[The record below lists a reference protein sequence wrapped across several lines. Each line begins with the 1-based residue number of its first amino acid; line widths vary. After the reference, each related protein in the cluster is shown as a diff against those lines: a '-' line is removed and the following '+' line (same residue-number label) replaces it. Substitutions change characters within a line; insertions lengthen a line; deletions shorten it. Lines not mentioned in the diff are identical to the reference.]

1 MDTSSSAKP
10 SPDKTSADL
19 YLDLLARVLTRSAFL
34 DQEVRDARPTNWVRH
49 IEGAVR
55 KKGYRIVRPFSSGE
69 IREQEEGRVWPD
81 TAETMVGLERLQ
93 NVRRCVE
100 TVLEDGVP
108 GDLVET
114 GVWRGGASIYMR
126 AVLATRS
133 IRDRRVWLA
142 DSFRGLPPPDAGK
155 YPADEGLDLS
165 IFPELSVSL
174 ETVKA
179 NFDRYGLL
187 DDQVEFLVGW
197 FRDTLPNAPIERV
210 AVLRL
215 DGDLYESTWD
225 ALAALYPKLSVG
237 GYVIV
242 DDFGAIKACKEA
254 IHDFRAAE
262 GITEGIELIDWTGAF
277 WRRLR

>member
-1 MDTSSSAKP
+1 MDTSTGSERSLDA
-10 SPDKTSADL
+10 SADL
-19 YLDLLARVLTRSAFL
+19 YLELLARVLTRSAFL
-34 DQEVRDARPTNWVRH
+34 DQEVRDVEPENWPRYVER
-49 IEGAVR
+49 AVR
-55 KKGYRIVRPFSSGE
+55 KRGYRVVRPFSSGE

-81 TAETMVGLERLQ
+81 TAETMVGLERLR
-93 NVRRCVE
+93 NIRECVE
-100 TVLEDGVP
+100 SVLDDGVP

-126 AVLATRS
+126 AVLAARS
-133 IRDRRVWLA
+133 IRDRKVWLA
-142 DSFRGLPPPDAGK
+142 DSFRGLPPPDAKK

-165 IFPELSVSL
+165 IFPELAVGL

-179 NFDRYGLL
+179 NFARYGLL

-197 FRDTLPNAPIERV
+197 FRDTLPTAPIERV

-225 ALAALYPKLSVG
+225 ALSALYPKVSVG

-262 GITEGIELIDWTGAF
+262 GITEDLELIDWTGAF